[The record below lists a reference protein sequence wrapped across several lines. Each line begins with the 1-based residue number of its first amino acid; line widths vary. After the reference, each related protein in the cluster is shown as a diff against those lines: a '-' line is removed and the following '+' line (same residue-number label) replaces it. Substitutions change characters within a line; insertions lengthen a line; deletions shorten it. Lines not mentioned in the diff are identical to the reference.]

1 MMLPEEFENNN
12 ELREQKKNQKK
23 DEENQETPD
32 ISAAIEKKGS
42 YSDSPADKART
53 HKGPIGIDRDP
64 NSL

>member
-1 MMLPEEFENNN
+1 MMLPEEFEKND
-12 ELREQKKNQKK
+12 ESIEQKKNHKN

-42 YSDSPADKART
+42 YSVSPADKART

>member
-1 MMLPEEFENNN
+1 MILPEEFENND
-12 ELREQKKNQKK
+12 ESIEQKKDQNN

-42 YSDSPADKART
+42 YSDSAADKARK
-53 HKGPIGIDRDP
+53 HKGPIGIDRDS